1 MMAMPGDLSV
11 QTALLAACIG
21 YLSGSIPFGLVL
33 ARAFG
38 FGDIRKIG
46 SGNIGAT
53 NALRTGNKPLAA
65 LTLAG
70 DILKGTVPV
79 LVCWRWGVEAACTA
93 GLFAFLGH
101 LFPVWLGFKGGKGVA
116 TYIGIL
122 LGLAPLGVAI
132 FVAVWLGMALL
143 FRYSSLAA
151 LTATLVVPVALW
163 LLGYDIIAGLAALLT
178 VLVYLKHH
186 ANIRRLAS
194 GTETK
199 IGSKG

>member
-1 MMAMPGDLSV
+1 MIAMPGDLSV

-21 YLSGSIPFGLVL
+21 YLCGSIPFGLVL

-194 GTETK
+194 GTEAK

>member
-1 MMAMPGDLSV
+1 MAMMGDLPV

-21 YLSGSIPFGLVL
+21 YLCGSIPFGLVL

-70 DILKGTVPV
+70 DILKGTIPV
-79 LVCWRWGVEAACTA
+79 LIGWRWGVEVACIA

-116 TYIGIL
+116 TYIGVL

-132 FVAVWLGMALL
+132 FAAIWLAVALL

-151 LTATLVVPVALW
+151 LTATLVVPIALW
-163 LLGYDIIAGLAALLT
+163 LLGYDTIAGLAALLT

-186 ANIRRLAS
+186 ANIRRLAT

>member
-1 MMAMPGDLSV
+1 MAMIGDLPV

-21 YLSGSIPFGLVL
+21 YLCGSIPFGLVL

-70 DILKGTVPV
+70 DILKGTIPV
-79 LVCWRWGVEAACTA
+79 LIGWRWGVEAACIA

-116 TYIGIL
+116 TYIGVL

-132 FVAVWLGMALL
+132 FAAIWLAMALL

-151 LTATLVVPVALW
+151 LTATLVVPIALW
-163 LLGYDIIAGLAALLT
+163 LLGYDTIAGLAALLT

-186 ANIRRLAS
+186 ANIRRLAT